1 MKYVR
6 WILIL
11 MVWVLIWFFISNYCL
26 NNDFVSY
33 LLNRDVS
40 HHDIVSNKNFD
51 RFDDIDSVLRDY
63 YYDYSGI
70 DHDAMIENAVKA
82 YVDGI
87 WDPYTVYMDAE
98 TNSSFMGDLEWETN
112 FEWIWAVVSKKD
124 YYILVEELIKD
135 APAYKAWVL
144 PLDRIVKV
152 DGEYVN
158 DKSLDE
164 NVAMMKGPKWTAVVL
179 TIERMTTGD
188 ESDILEL
195 SVIRDSVNV
204 PSLTTNIFS
213 VWSKKIWYINMSMI
227 GEETDNILKKEIP
240 TLLAAK
246 LDGMIIDVRW
256 NWWWLMDIAV
266 EIVSHF
272 IPKWKLV
279 VQSKYPWF
287 TDEVYNSKWYWEFE
301 WMKVVV
307 LVDSLTASAW
317 EIITL
322 ALQEQ
327 INATVLG
334 TKTFGKWT
342 IQTLHEFSDGA
353 SLKYTIGKW
362 FPPSGLSIDQT
373 GITPDIIVEFDS
385 SWYINDDIDNQLE
398 EAKNL
403 FK

>member
-6 WILIL
+6 WILFL
-11 MVWVLIWFFISNYCL
+11 MVWVLIWFFISNYYL
-26 NNDFVSY
+26 NNNFVSY
-33 LLNRDVS
+33 LLNTDVT

-51 RFDDIDSVLRDY
+51 RFDDIDSVLKDY

-70 DHDAMIENAVKA
+70 DHEAMVENAVKA

-98 TNSSFMGDLEWETN
+98 ANNSFMGDLEWETN

-135 APAYKAWVL
+135 APAYKAGVL

-158 DKSLDE
+158 DKSLDDS
-164 NVAMMKGPKWTAVVL
+164 VAMMKGQKWTTVVL
-179 TIERMTTGD
+179 TIERMTTWD
-188 ESDILEL
+188 DSDILEL
-195 SVIRDSVNV
+195 SVVRDSVNV
-204 PSLTTNIFS
+204 PSLTTDIFA
-213 VWSKKIWYINMSMI
+213 VWNKKIWYINISMI
-227 GEETDNILKKEIP
+227 WEETDNILKKEIP

-246 LDGMIIDVRW
+246 LDGMIVDVRW
-256 NWWWLMDIAV
+256 NWWWLMNIGV
-266 EIVSHF
+266 EIASHF

-307 LVDSLTASAW
+307 LVDWLTASAW
-317 EIITL
+317 EILAL

-342 IQTLHEFSDGA
+342 IQTLHEFPDGA
-353 SLKYTIGKW
+353 SLKYTIWKW

-373 GITPDIIVEFDS
+373 GILPDIVVDFDT

-403 FK
+403 FL